1 MWDVYRG
8 RHLPLSSQVEAT
20 DSLGLDLLAD
30 SLLEARWRFASRQ
43 SYNRWFRCWE
53 AFANRVDCEVFPAQ
67 EQDLQRF
74 FVYLSLHYAA
84 ATVQISAHAIVA
96 IHRLNCCDNPLSD
109 KLKSLLKAIAAVGA
123 CGSRCKKFIVD
134 GSFVVA
140 MCSKFLEEYP
150 VYDNSIFDPSLKP
163 TVDED
168 RSIMWLRA
176 VAIILLGLEVGA
188 RASELCRLTACCW
201 IPRSDG
207 SVYISIKLAKNSKN
221 GEETGAV
228 LVRGEGD
235 FSKSFSAVAFF
246 EEFYI
251 PFMADQGWG
260 VSEDCIS
267 GKFRTALCPACSPLF
282 PVCNRAKDKDVH
294 PINRSG
300 ITSAVKKWA
309 TKIGRDAANYSAISF
324 RRGSISIAAAEKV
337 SRDIRKKHMRWKS
350 EEMQDVYTEVSSSN
364 SKVFGAA
371 IRKAVQKSRRAKGKS
386 VRFSEFKT

>member
-1 MWDVYRG
+1 M
-8 RHLPLSSQVEAT
+8 
-20 DSLGLDLLAD
+20 
-30 SLLEARWRFASRQ
+30 
-43 SYNRWFRCWE
+43 
-53 AFANRVDCEVFPAQ
+53 
-67 EQDLQRF
+67 
-74 FVYLSLHYAA
+74 
-84 ATVQISAHAIVA
+84 
-96 IHRLNCCDNPLSD
+96 
-109 KLKSLLKAIAAVGA
+109 
-123 CGSRCKKFIVD
+123 
-134 GSFVVA
+134 
-140 MCSKFLEEYP
+140 
-150 VYDNSIFDPSLKP
+150 
-163 TVDED
+163 
-168 RSIMWLRA
+168 
-176 VAIILLGLEVGA
+176 
-188 RASELCRLTACCW
+188 
-201 IPRSDG
+201 
-207 SVYISIKLAKNSKN
+207 
-221 GEETGAV
+221 
-228 LVRGEGD
+228 RGEGD

-282 PVCNRAKDKDVH
+282 PVCNRGKDKDVH
-294 PINRSG
+294 TINRSG

>member
-1 MWDVYRG
+1 M
-8 RHLPLSSQVEAT
+8 
-20 DSLGLDLLAD
+20 
-30 SLLEARWRFASRQ
+30 
-43 SYNRWFRCWE
+43 
-53 AFANRVDCEVFPAQ
+53 VFPAQ

-84 ATVQISAHAIVA
+84 STVQISAHAIVA
-96 IHRLNCCDNPLSD
+96 IHKLNCCDNPLSD

-163 TVDED
+163 MVDED

-386 VRFSEFKT
+386 VSFSEFKT

>member
-1 MWDVYRG
+1 MYRG

-53 AFANRVDCEVFPAQ
+53 VFAKRVDCVVFPAQ

-84 ATVQISAHAIVA
+84 STVQISAHAIVA

-150 VYDNSIFDPSLKP
+150 AYDNSIFDPSLKP

-176 VAIILLGLEVGA
+176 VAIILLGLSK
-188 RASELCRLTACCW
+188 RA
-201 IPRSDG
+201 I
-207 SVYISIKLAKNSKN
+207 V
-221 GEETGAV
+221 
-228 LVRGEGD
+228 
-235 FSKSFSAVAFF
+235 
-246 EEFYI
+246 
-251 PFMADQGWG
+251 
-260 VSEDCIS
+260 
-267 GKFRTALCPACSPLF
+267 
-282 PVCNRAKDKDVH
+282 
-294 PINRSG
+294 
-300 ITSAVKKWA
+300 
-309 TKIGRDAANYSAISF
+309 
-324 RRGSISIAAAEKV
+324 
-337 SRDIRKKHMRWKS
+337 
-350 EEMQDVYTEVSSSN
+350 
-364 SKVFGAA
+364 
-371 IRKAVQKSRRAKGKS
+371 
-386 VRFSEFKT
+386 